1 MTNEADKATK
11 NKEKYELLIKET
23 NILKVKLDADDA
35 AREAV
40 KEKEK
45 LIAKALKL
53 KEKNEQKNRDAAYKE
68 FMKGAAKRNKK
79 LPTCSEKRCSSYAF
93 VTDLDC

>member
-53 KEKNEQKNRDAAYKE
+53 KEKN
-68 FMKGAAKRNKK
+68 
-79 LPTCSEKRCSSYAF
+79 
-93 VTDLDC
+93 